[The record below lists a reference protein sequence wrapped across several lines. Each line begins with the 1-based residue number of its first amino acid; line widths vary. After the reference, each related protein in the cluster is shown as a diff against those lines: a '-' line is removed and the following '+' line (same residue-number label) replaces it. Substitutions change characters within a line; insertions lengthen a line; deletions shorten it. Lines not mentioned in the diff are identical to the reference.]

1 MSSNKASLSKEASA
15 FSRYG
20 ASMFLKTPRFDHD
33 RVWKLMDGMIEL
45 HIHSGPS
52 VPTRSYNELECAIQG
67 MQVGQRAIVSKAHDV
82 PTTRSA
88 IIVQQVVN
96 QWAAEHNKKPI
107 DVFGGVTLNYPVGG
121 LNPDAVIA
129 AYALRGK
136 YVWLP
141 SRDASYHRAH
151 DTLSEPIGKGGIEVI
166 DENDRVVPA
175 LREILALISETD
187 MVLGVCHQSTK
198 ERFIIVEEARK
209 LGLKRIEILHINYPL
224 TRMTPE
230 EAKEI
235 TSKGAFVGL
244 YAMSLGP
251 PYFDFDE
258 TMNHIKKVGAENIV
272 LGADGGLPWAIAPVE
287 GMRMFISMLLKAGIP
302 DRDIELMVKT
312 NPARLLY

>member
-1 MSSNKASLSKEASA
+1 MSGNKASLSKEVSA

-20 ASMFLKTPRFDHD
+20 ESAFLKQPRFDPD
-33 RVWKLMDGMIEL
+33 RVWALMDGMIDI
-45 HIHSGPS
+45 HMHSGPS
-52 VPTRSYNELECAIQG
+52 VPSRPYNELEIAIQG
-67 MQVGQRAIVSKAHDV
+67 MQVGQRAMVSKAHDV

-141 SRDASYHRAH
+141 SRDARYHRAY
-151 DTLSEPIGKGGIEVI
+151 DTISGPIGEGGIEVI

-175 LREILALISETD
+175 LREIMALISETD
-187 MVLGVCHQSTK
+187 MILGLGHQNTK
-198 ERFIIVEEARK
+198 ERFIIVDEARK
-209 LGLKRIEILHINYPL
+209 LGLERIEVLHINYPL

-244 YAMSLGP
+244 YAMSLGL

-258 TMNHIKKVGAENIV
+258 ALNHIKVVGAENIV
-272 LGADGGLPWAIAPVE
+272 IASDGGLPLAVTPVE
-287 GMRMFISMLLKAGIP
+287 GMRMFISMLLNAGIP
-302 DRDIELMVKT
+302 DKDIELMVKA